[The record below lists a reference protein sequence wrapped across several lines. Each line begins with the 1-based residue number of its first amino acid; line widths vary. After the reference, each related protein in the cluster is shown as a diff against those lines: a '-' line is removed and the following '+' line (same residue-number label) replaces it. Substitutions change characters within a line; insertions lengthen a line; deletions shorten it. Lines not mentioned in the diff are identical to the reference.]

1 VTGDRLAD
9 LARHRAELPQ
19 CVVLQ
24 DQRYAKVT
32 RIVLSGSRPSSGRK
46 VRICMAAPS
55 SATIKAD
62 STSAIQKLPVAVKT
76 STPT

>member
-1 VTGDRLAD
+1 M
-9 LARHRAELPQ
+9 P
-19 CVVLQ
+19 
-24 DQRYAKVT
+24 KVT

-46 VRICMAAPS
+46 VTIWMAAPR